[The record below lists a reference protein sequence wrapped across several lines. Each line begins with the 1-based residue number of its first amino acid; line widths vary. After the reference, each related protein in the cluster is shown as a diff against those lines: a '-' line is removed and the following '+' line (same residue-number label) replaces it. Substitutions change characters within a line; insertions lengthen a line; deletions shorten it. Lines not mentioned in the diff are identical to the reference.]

1 MGSDGSTICKII
13 DSSIDRYQV
22 VLVVV
27 LLVALLQCISNNIGS
42 SIDSTGSS
50 MRRDNTVWYL
60 LLSVPMLL

>member
-27 LLVALLQCISNNIGS
+27 LLVALVTILVVVLI
-42 SIDSTGSS
+42 
-50 MRRDNTVWYL
+50 VL
-60 LLSVPMLL
+60 EVV